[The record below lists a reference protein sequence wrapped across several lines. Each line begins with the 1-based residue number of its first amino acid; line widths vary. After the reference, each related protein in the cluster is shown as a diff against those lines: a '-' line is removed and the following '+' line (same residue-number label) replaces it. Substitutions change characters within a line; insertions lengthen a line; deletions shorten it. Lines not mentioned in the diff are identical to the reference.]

1 MLRSGVM
8 LHLAGLIGCTAFL
21 WLAVESRTAPAVR
34 LLTLFVVTASVWG
47 AITLAWFAAK
57 EATPRTLIRALWFW
71 ALLFRAAGFFGNPIL
86 EDDWAR
92 YLWDG
97 REFARTGNPYL
108 TTPAEHFAD
117 RTVPAPFQR
126 LLDEINHPQL
136 PTIYPPGCQL
146 AFVASYA
153 IAPAQLWPLKLILVG
168 ADLLL
173 LALLLRLIPPRH
185 ALLYA
190 WCPLVVQETAFT
202 AHPDILWA
210 AAIIAALAAL
220 RSERA
225 AAVAI
230 ACGVAVATKIFAL
243 LLVPF
248 LLVRLPWRY
257 WIIAGAVAV
266 AMYLP
271 FWSQGSAA
279 DLAGLRAMA
288 GEWEF
293 NATIYALLAR
303 ASSPITAKMIS
314 LAGFVA
320 IWLWQFIQWQRDRA
334 ATVPRGDL
342 VLGGFFLFS
351 AIVNPWYLVALA
363 PFVALRPSLWGV
375 AALAVVPLSY
385 AHGLTMNEP
394 TLAPYEHPA
403 WVRPTELG
411 IVLLF
416 AVVGWRWQRR
426 CTASE
431 RD

>member
-1 MLRSGVM
+1 M
-8 LHLAGLIGCTAFL
+8 LHLAGLLGLVAFV
-21 WLAVESRTAPAVR
+21 WLAMESRTAPAVSLR
-34 LLTLFVVTASVWG
+34 TLFVVTASVWCAVALG
-47 AITLAWFAAK
+47 WFAAK
-57 EATPRTLIRALWFW
+57 HATRRALLSALWLW
-71 ALLFRAAGFFGNPIL
+71 ALLFRTAGFFGAPVL

-117 RTVPAPFQR
+117 RSLPPEFQR

-136 PTIYPPGCQL
+136 PTIYGPGCQL
-146 AFVASYA
+146 AFLASYVT
-153 IAPAQLWPLKLILVG
+153 APAQLWPLKLILIG
-168 ADLLL
+168 ADLLV
-173 LALLLRLIPPRH
+173 LALLLRLVPPRH
-185 ALLYA
+185 ALLYG

-202 AHPDILWA
+202 AHPDILWV

-225 AAVAI
+225 ALAAI
-230 ACGVAVATKIFAL
+230 ACGLAVATKIFAL

-248 LLVRLPWRY
+248 LLARLAWRY
-257 WIIAGAVAV
+257 RIIAGAVAV

-271 FWSQGSAA
+271 FWLQGSAA
-279 DLAGLRAMA
+279 DLVALRAMA
-288 GEWEF
+288 ADWEF
-293 NATIYALLAR
+293 NATLYSLCAR
-303 ASSPITAKMIS
+303 VFTPVAAKAITLTVFA
-314 LAGFVA
+314 A
-320 IWLWQFIQWQRDRA
+320 IWLWLFVRWQRDRA
-334 ATVPRGDL
+334 AAIPRGDL
-342 VLGGFFLFS
+342 VLGIFFLFS

-363 PFVALRPSLWGV
+363 PFVALRPSMWGV

-385 AHGLTMNEP
+385 AHGLTINEP

-416 AVVGWRWQRR
+416 AVVGRRRQRR
-426 CTASE
+426 LAATE
-431 RD
+431 GD